1 MKATETRS
9 VSPTNFL
16 IAEAEVERRSKPRIA
31 ASSQATVHGL
41 NERGEPFKV
50 DTVIDN
56 ISAGGLF
63 IWLPQC
69 LEQGTALLVV
79 SRLAK
84 PDNGTA
90 TTAPLVALH
99 GTVMRARRVQ
109 GGLCGVAMKI
119 TRHEFL

>member
-1 MKATETRS
+1 MKVTETRPS
-9 VSPTNFL
+9 SPANLLT
-16 IAEAEVERRSKPRIA
+16 ADARVERRSKPRMA
-31 ASSQATVHGL
+31 ASFPATVHGI
-41 NERGEPFKV
+41 NEHGEPFKV

-63 IWLPQC
+63 LWLPQC
-69 LEQGTALLVV
+69 LEQGAGLLVV
-79 SRLAK
+79 SRMAK

-90 TTAPLVALH
+90 ATAPVVAMH
-99 GTVMRARRVQ
+99 GTVLRARQVQ

>member
-1 MKATETRS
+1 
-9 VSPTNFL
+9 L

-69 LEQGTALLVV
+69 LEQGATLLVV
-79 SRLAK
+79 SQLAK
-84 PDNGTA
+84 PNNGPA
-90 TTAPLVALH
+90 VTAPLVAIH
-99 GTVMRARRVQ
+99 GFVLRACPTQ
-109 GGLCGVAMKI
+109 SGLCGVAIKI